1 MASPPHKTK
10 LCFLARGLM
19 SLLKIIFFSFIVIA
33 NYYSSIAF
41 AEDTSSQDDWP
52 ANYLKAVSTPT
63 PQPKTDKK
71 KSTISK
77 YTNPKCSENAASCGD
92 YISKK
97 VEKALG
103 DMDQFAGQTL
113 SIQVKLD
120 NSANIISKSILRSS
134 SNANFDNYVL
144 LNIEK
149 AAPFTELLS
158 LDNDTYQHIKTI
170 NMTLAPSKKTQQKLG
185 VGR

>member
-1 MASPPHKTK
+1 M
-10 LCFLARGLM
+10 
-19 SLLKIIFFSFIVIA
+19 
-33 NYYSSIAF
+33 
-41 AEDTSSQDDWP
+41 
-52 ANYLKAVSTPT
+52 
-63 PQPKTDKK
+63 DK
-71 KSTISK
+71 
-77 YTNPKCSENAASCGD
+77 
-92 YISKK
+92 
-97 VEKALG
+97 
-103 DMDQFAGQTL
+103 FAGQTL

-158 LDNDTYQHIKTI
+158 LDNDTYQHLKTI